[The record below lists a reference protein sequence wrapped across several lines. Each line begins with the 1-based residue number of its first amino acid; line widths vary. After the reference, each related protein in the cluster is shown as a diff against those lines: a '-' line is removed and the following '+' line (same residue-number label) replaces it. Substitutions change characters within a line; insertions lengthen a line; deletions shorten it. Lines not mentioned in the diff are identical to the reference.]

1 MKIRKA
7 IFDDIIS
14 INNIY
19 NQSISSNISTADIL
33 PTPISKRK
41 KWFKDHVKENYPIFV
56 AEINNEVIGWI
67 SLSPYRPGRLALKQ
81 TAEVSY
87 LIRKDYQKIGIGTKL
102 MNLIIEKSSQYGFKN
117 IFAILLDRNIASIK
131 LLENMGFEKWAFLP
145 KVANF
150 DGIECGQFYY
160 GKRICD

>member
-1 MKIRKA
+1 MKIREA
-7 IFDDIIS
+7 TFDDIIS
-14 INNIY
+14 INEIY
-19 NQSISSNISTADIL
+19 NQSIPSKSSTADIF
-33 PTPISKRK
+33 PVSISERK
-41 KWFKDHVKENYPIFV
+41 QWLKDHQKQNYPVFV
-56 AEINNEVIGWI
+56 AEINEEVIGWI

-87 LIRKDYQKIGIGTKL
+87 FIKKDFQKTGIGTKL
-102 MNLIIEKSSQYGFKN
+102 MNYVIEKSPEYGFKN

-131 LLENMGFEKWAFLP
+131 LLEKMEFEKWAFLP

-150 DGIECGQFYY
+150 DGTECGQFYY